1 MLRHVIVCMFS
12 DVSKDVSAFK
22 VKVKVSNDTASYR
35 RRLKSSALQKKK
47 LPYLFVECP
56 KRR

>member
-12 DVSKDVSAFK
+12 DASKDLSAFK

-35 RRLKSSALQKKK
+35 RRLKSAALQK
-47 LPYLFVECP
+47 LPYLFVERP